1 MGALADTWFMTQ
13 RHFKAFIRQ
22 PMYVAF
28 TLIQPMVWLF
38 LFGQL
43 FKQVTDL
50 PGFGQ
55 GVGYIT
61 YLAPAV
67 VVMSALF
74 GAGWGGMG
82 ILEDLNGGVLDRFLV
97 SPVHR
102 SSLIAGRL
110 IVQTLSTVIQAVII
124 LLLAAV
130 SGAHFQHVV
139 LGTLVL
145 MVAANL
151 LATAI
156 GSLSYALALVARR
169 EESIIAVSNFVL
181 LPLQFLSTG
190 FMAAALIPGWI
201 RNAAAY
207 NPVNWTLA
215 AGRAALLASPDWGS
229 VFAHVGYLALLVAG
243 CGVLSTRAFRSYQR
257 SI

>member
-1 MGALADTWFMTQ
+1 MLALTHTWYMTQ
-13 RHFKAFIRQ
+13 RHFKAFARQ
-22 PMYVAF
+22 PIYVAF
-28 TLIQPMVWLF
+28 TLIQPIIWLF

-43 FKQVTDL
+43 FKQVTEL

-55 GVGYIT
+55 GVNYVT

-82 ILEDLNGGVLDRFLV
+82 ILEDLNGGVIDRFLI
-97 SPVHR
+97 SPVSR
-102 SSLIAGRL
+102 GSLIAGRL
-110 IVQTLSTVIQAVII
+110 IVQGVATIVQAATILILGALAGAEYRQAV
-124 LLLAAV
+124 L
-130 SGAHFQHVV
+130 GA
-139 LGTLVL
+139 LIL
-145 MVAANL
+145 MVAVNL

-156 GSLSYALALVARR
+156 GSLSYGLALVARK
-169 EESIIAVSNFVL
+169 EESIIAVANFVL

-201 RNAAAY
+201 RSVAAY
-207 NPVNWTLA
+207 NPVNWALT
-215 AGRAALLASPDWGS
+215 AGRGALMANPAWGS
-229 VFAHVGYLALLVAG
+229 IAAHLGYLALLVVA
-243 CGVLSTRAFRSYQR
+243 CGLISTRAFRSYQR